1 MVVGPRRTPAI
12 EEEMGSLT
20 VEPLTWGTTDLM
32 ISDRPTTPNPRADP
46 PSLTPNTANPD
57 PNGSGSGSPPQFSP
71 LGNRVIH
78 WVIRLPPHYLN
89 PTDHQPPGHHHRC
102 ASFRL
107 DSAVSPVPLLGTR
120 RWGRGGREDGR
131 PLNGAVRMLAVVGGH
146 ERGYLDPST
155 TRSYGDGSR
164 PKKTRKQDSEE
175 GETED
180 RLTHRRKY
188 GGEYR
193 RAWVRVQP

>member
-1 MVVGPRRTPAI
+1 
-12 EEEMGSLT
+12 
-20 VEPLTWGTTDLM
+20 
-32 ISDRPTTPNPRADP
+32 
-46 PSLTPNTANPD
+46 
-57 PNGSGSGSPPQFSP
+57 
-71 LGNRVIH
+71 
-78 WVIRLPPHYLN
+78 
-89 PTDHQPPGHHHRC
+89 
-102 ASFRL
+102 
-107 DSAVSPVPLLGTR
+107 
-120 RWGRGGREDGR
+120 
-131 PLNGAVRMLAVVGGH
+131 MLAVVGGH

-193 RAWVRVQP
+193 RAWVRVQPYPAQQRKTQENKKKPSNLV